1 MKKLKW
7 FLGISLV
14 FFLIIATNLI
24 DKDNFTRIRNSV
36 TTIHND
42 RVVANG
48 LIFKLTELLHE
59 KEIAYL
65 TKDAKFFTGKNSA
78 QGNKIDSI
86 LITYQGTELTEQ
98 EKHEL
103 LALKSTFDKIRK
115 AEAQNPTFLTT
126 DSNYKNYLETSKNNL
141 RELTRIQLAE
151 SKRQLKN
158 SENVMDS
165 VELFTRLEIYALVLI
180 AIILQIIVIYNPKN
194 K

>member
-48 LIFKLTELLHE
+48 LIFSLTELLHE
-59 KEIAYL
+59 REIAYL
-65 TKDAKFFTGKNSA
+65 TKDAKFFTGKSNV
-78 QGNKIDSI
+78 QGNEIDSI
-86 LITYQGTELTEQ
+86 LIAYQRTELTEQ

-103 LALKSTFDKIRK
+103 LALQSTFDKIKK
-115 AEAQNPTFLTT
+115 AEAHNPTFLTN
-126 DSNYKNYLETSKNNL
+126 DSNYQKYLEASKNNL
-141 RELTRIQLAE
+141 RELTSIQLAE
-151 SKRQLKN
+151 SKRQLMN